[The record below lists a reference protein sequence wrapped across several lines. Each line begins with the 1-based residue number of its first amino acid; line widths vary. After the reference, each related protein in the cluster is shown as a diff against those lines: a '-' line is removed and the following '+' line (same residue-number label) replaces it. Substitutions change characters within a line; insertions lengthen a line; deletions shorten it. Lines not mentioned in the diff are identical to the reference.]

1 MHGWAVYIEGRE
13 RGLKDT
19 LGGGGE
25 GGGHVR
31 VHLQEVVEVDWRGM
45 TVWRLRTCERSF
57 ERFDSVERS
66 LYTWIKKMERTIAV
80 WWA

>member
-1 MHGWAVYIEGRE
+1 MEGRE

-25 GGGHVR
+25 GGGHVG
-31 VHLQEVVEVDWRGM
+31 VQLHEVVEVDWRGM
-45 TVWRLRTCERSF
+45 TVWRLQTCERSF

-66 LYTWIKKMERTIAV
+66 LYTWIKKMEGTVAV
-80 WWA
+80 WRA